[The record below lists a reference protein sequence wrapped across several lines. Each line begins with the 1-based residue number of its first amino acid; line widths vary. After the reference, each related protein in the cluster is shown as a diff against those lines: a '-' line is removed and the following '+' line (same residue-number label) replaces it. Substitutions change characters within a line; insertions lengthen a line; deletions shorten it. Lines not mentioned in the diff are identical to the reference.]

1 MSVDSRESVW
11 PKIYMGL
18 FSGEMERAFGTDRN
32 RYIVANRNLAL
43 ASCAFALA
51 EGAPLA
57 VFGFVHYMTTIPPGV
72 YDLHSSTTPEQW
84 IAKTRVNYNL
94 LRPQPMPPHINHVL
108 SRLSMGDMYYQDI
121 GRLPPE

>member
-1 MSVDSRESVW
+1 
-11 PKIYMGL
+11 MGL
-18 FSGEMERAFGTDRN
+18 FSGDMERAFGMDRN

-57 VFGFVHYMTTIPPGV
+57 VFGFSHYRASLPIEV
-72 YDLHSSTTPEQW
+72 QELHSNTTPAQW

-108 SRLSMGDMYYQDI
+108 SRLSIGDMYYQDI
-121 GRLPPE
+121 GPLPPE